1 MTRWPTLEDLSP
13 IERELFEEAR
23 HGNLDP
29 LANHYFQPAMHGSRW
44 WPDEAIGH
52 YRDLFTFEFLD
63 QTWRDLGKPP
73 EFTVEV
79 SGTPVDLKWVPDI
92 DGYSYLL
99 HHGYIF
105 LDWARPFVDIKTNL
119 GMVISGTGTAKT
131 SSVAI
136 AALLYCAM
144 FPGFEFLNAGPSEK
158 QARLMVKEIEQWVTE
173 SEFRK
178 FLEFSHG
185 GRKTHVDRPN
195 VKYTIHSPY
204 NPAYPSHIQCQTIGN
219 NANAITGLE
228 LDWVDIDEIQY
239 VLGLEE
245 AMGPTMTRMRA
256 MRPDG
261 TPRSV
266 KLTMISNP
274 GDNPEMD
281 QVRAKVKKNV
291 DAADPD
297 IRAVLIEGLTSDV
310 NPYITRRQL
319 KRQASMLDELDIAR
333 WQEGDNSGIVSA
345 RELPETLLN
354 NCRSAAM
361 DNAISKFGLYSAKK
375 KSGVGLAEYQIPYQQ
390 GHAYIVSGDPGMS
403 DFQRLSVNNVPVV
416 TVFDITGFPDRP
428 TPLQALYILD
438 GGGTYKPW
446 LAKFKQLMV
455 DYQCM
460 GFYDATNLRSA
471 WEDQGTFGLYPTQP
485 VFFDANSKP
494 WAKTI
499 FVTLAQNKMFEWP
512 YISALWYQASVYRS
526 SGEGIKK
533 LADDLLAS
541 IWVFCLALRIEGTI
555 WTKLTDRFHR
565 ELASAESPITAP
577 PPRKKGV
584 ASRWR
589 RPVGVRR

>member
-1 MTRWPTLEDLSP
+1 MTRWPTLEDLSSL
-13 IERELFEEAR
+13 ERELFEEAR

-29 LANHYFQPAMHGSRW
+29 LANHYFQPVMHGSRW

-52 YRDLFTFEFLD
+52 YRDLFTFEFLN
-63 QTWRDLGKPP
+63 QTWQDLGNPP

-79 SGTPVDLKWVPDI
+79 SGTPVDLKWIPDI
-92 DGYSYLL
+92 DGYSFLL

-105 LDWARPFVDIKTNL
+105 LDWARPFVDLKTNI

-136 AALLYCAM
+136 AALLYCGI

-195 VKYTIHSPY
+195 VRYTIHSPY
-204 NPAYPSHIQCQTIGN
+204 NPNYPSHIECQTIGN
-219 NANAITGLE
+219 DANAVTGSE
-228 LDWVDIDEIQY
+228 RDWIDIDEIQY

-245 AMGPTMTRMRA
+245 AMGPLMTRMRA

-261 TPRSV
+261 NPRSV

-281 QVRAKVKKNV
+281 QVRARVKKNV

-297 IRAVLIEGLTSDV
+297 VRAVLIENLTSDV
-310 NPYITRRQL
+310 NPYITHRQL
-319 KRQASMLDELDIAR
+319 KQQASMLDEFDIAR
-333 WQEGDNSGIVSA
+333 WQDGDTAGVISS
-345 RELPETLLN
+345 RELPETLLS
-354 NCRSAAM
+354 NCRSAPM
-361 DNAISKFGLYSAKK
+361 DDAISKFGLYGARK
-375 KSGVGLAEYQIPYQQ
+375 KSGVGLVEYQMPYQP
-390 GHAYIVSGDPGMS
+390 GHAYIVSADPGMS

-416 TVFDITGFPDRP
+416 TVFDITGFPERP
-428 TPLQALYILD
+428 SVLVALDILD

-446 LAKFKQLMV
+446 LKKFKQRMTEF
-455 DYQCM
+455 QCM
-460 GFYDATNLRSA
+460 GFYDATSLRSA
-471 WEDQGTFGLYPTQP
+471 WEDEGTFALYPTQP
-485 VFFDANSKP
+485 VFFDASTKP

-499 FVTLAQNKMFEWP
+499 FVTLAQDKRFEWP
-512 YISALWYQASVYRS
+512 YIMALWYQASIFKS
-526 SGEGIKK
+526 HGEGIEK

-541 IWVFCLALRIEGTI
+541 IWTFCLALRIEGTI
-555 WTKLTDRFHR
+555 WTKLTDRYHKEFDPNKPI
-565 ELASAESPITAP
+565 EPKGKSMKKSPP
-577 PPRKKGV
+577 N
-584 ASRWR
+584 RWK